1 MGTMRSCKVEFWLC
15 KAARAAIT
23 AVLGSARPMGEAGGD
38 VAALV
43 AVVAA
48 AGPDLGRS
56 SG

>member
-1 MGTMRSCKVEFWLC
+1 MRSCKVEFWLC